1 METKKSIIHPRSDSS
16 TRSARFSLSSE
27 KSYSNGV
34 STYSQARPDVSN
46 EDIEK
51 RVLVNKDGSLS
62 VEMRVRFRLQ
72 NDETLQWS
80 TQIKKSPSLTN
91 ECCPLSQAPPHYLQ
105 QAQSESCSDPDSTS
119 FDPEGVEA
127 MQQVSDGS
135 HCPCCYQRQ
144 EQQYDLWENPAHSHQ
159 HHPVPPQHTSRQ
171 THTVMRQTHSSSSSS
186 SGNSRR
192 VVRCRARLSNCGG
205 GSGSEQSQL
214 LQEEMCV
221 TEQVERRV
229 KVEQD
234 GDTRVEVCRV
244 SRCCS
249 RSEVVARKSVED
261 ELMVEEGGERP
272 LSAISSS
279 SRVLQSLKEDQD
291 DDLPPS
297 ASQCSHRN
305 EPSPSETSG
314 IHQDDKPAGNTSAGS
329 EYSTEHT
336 KQKDREEKGSRAVS
350 AASSCH
356 CGAATPRST
365 AGAEEVDRAASSR
378 MSRASCRSSKAKI
391 PTSEEEGA
399 ADDEDEEIKRVV
411 SGLSGCTGLSGRS
424 SASSVCHT
432 CGGCKR
438 GVNSVSSSRA
448 SQRYQHP
455 PRASPK
461 PDTPLFDQENAGNGS
476 DDNGSDGSA
485 ESTQSNR
492 TNLTDHGR
500 ISAISNVQE
509 GRASSAMSGA
519 SDLEAV
525 GKEEDERAPSAASAR
540 SHMSNRSHKSG
551 CSGIKQK
558 EEERSPSAMSAKSHK
573 STCSCTG
580 EGHDVKTREEAE
592 GDNAVER
599 ALSSLSAKSGA
610 SVKLAIKV
618 ATPTDDTAVEE
629 DDTDKRA
636 PSALSVKS
644 SSSVKSCKSKRP
656 DSAMSAKSAKSAKS
670 NVSAKSGTSQRSA
683 RGHCMEAVSPDAD
696 AADEAVVETTGQ
708 EEVMEV
714 EERAASAMSAK
725 SHLSAKSNK
734 SNKSSKVSE
743 RSLSPR
749 SEPGGDLEKRATSQM
764 SSRSVK
770 SNTSAKSSKSCNETA
785 ASPSLRAAEDKENE
799 ENEERAA
806 TAASS
811 KSHKSDCNE
820 NAGASSE
827 TEDIREEGD
836 ENSSPAEEPTTTV
849 AEDRTPSAMSG
860 KSHMSARSSKSQKSN
875 RTTASPSPNEADDP
889 SVETNEGEQEHLERG
904 ASALSVK
911 SKSSH
916 RSDASK
922 KSGSPNPNIVTIN
935 ITEGADEE
943 GNDATERAP
952 SAASVKSGKSSASSR
967 RSNCNGAADAGKEVA
982 EDSASST
989 KSSKHSHGQTLSPRR
1004 SPQTQSPKAPTTPPS
1019 SPQSTGQ
1026 QLLPGQAVGETR
1038 GPSALSV
1045 HSIKS
1050 SKSGKSKCSCGAT
1063 SAKKEKEEEE
1073 KGEDN
1078 EEASERAASILSSST
1093 RRQRRETG
1101 GTEQPL
1107 SRNSSGS
1114 VSLGLPEDQ
1123 ETADSDSG
1131 KSSVSCHV
1139 NAERK
1144 SQVKTPDV
1152 PSRNLEGRESA
1163 MSKKSNNSGSKSTL
1177 SHNPPAVDI
1186 PTIETPGE
1194 EGGERKTVRAASAI
1208 SSKSNRSHKSCGN
1221 CGVKAAAQTLDVNP
1235 KERHARTSPTNAGTD
1250 LETGSVKSD
1259 SATKASDKSSS
1270 AGAKVRS
1277 KSSASIK
1284 NANAAKTT
1292 AGDPGNNDSENQIV
1306 SRPASE
1312 AEEKEDDKAKSI
1324 SSIKTSTSQKK
1335 ETTIKPSSPC
1345 LRPSSRP
1352 CSKVET
1358 CSESTLSHS
1367 LSAADLLKEV
1377 LAATRPHSRQS
1388 NASKKSDKPRS
1399 EKSRRSRHQLDQEEL
1414 RLTPACLPNASPNE
1428 VVSDWLRSI
1437 PADSS
1442 MLELGD
1448 ELHEEEEETA
1458 AAEEKSGEEAAKEE
1472 ESPED
1477 EKVEDEVE
1485 KVEAEEE
1492 KTEEAEG
1499 DAAEEEKGSDP
1510 APGDAEETVPCP
1522 MLRDESL
1529 PRNWHSSAAVMKVLL
1544 SSSTGRCQSMPEVSQ

>member
-1 METKKSIIHPRSDSS
+1 MYPKHELKESEKKCNSVYIDVCFSSLNSVNFGLETKKSIIHPRSDSS

-34 STYSQARPDVSN
+34 SAYSQARPDVSN

-80 TQIKKSPSLTN
+80 TQIKRSPSLTN
-91 ECCPLSQAPPHYLQ
+91 ECCPLGQAPPHYLQ

-127 MQQVSDGS
+127 LQQVSDGS
-135 HCPCCYQRQ
+135 HCPCCHQRQ

-159 HHPVPPQHTSRQ
+159 RHPVPPQHTSRQ
-171 THTVMRQTHSSSSSS
+171 THTVLRQTHSSSSSS

-192 VVRCRARLSNCGG
+192 VVRCRARLSSCGG

-214 LQEEMCV
+214 VQEEMCV

-249 RSEVVARKSVED
+249 RSEVVSRKSVED
-261 ELMVEEGGERP
+261 ELMVDEGGERP
-272 LSAISSS
+272 LSAVSSS

-305 EPSPSETSG
+305 EPSPSQTSE
-314 IHQDDKPAGNTSAGS
+314 IHQDDKPASNMSAGS
-329 EYSTEHT
+329 GCSTEHA
-336 KQKDREEKGSRAVS
+336 KQKDREETGSRAVS

-356 CGAATPRST
+356 CGAATPHSA
-365 AGAEEVDRAASSR
+365 AGAEEVDGAASSR

-391 PTSEEEGA
+391 PASEEEGA
-399 ADDEDEEIKRVV
+399 ADDEDEEIRRVV
-411 SGLSGCTGLSGRS
+411 SGLSGCTGLSGGS
-424 SASSVCHT
+424 SASSVCHN

-438 GVNSVSSSRA
+438 GVSSVSSSRA
-448 SQRYQHP
+448 SQRSQHP

-461 PDTPLFDQENAGNGS
+461 PDTPLFTQENASNGS
-476 DDNGSDGSA
+476 DDDGSDGSA
-485 ESTQSNR
+485 ESTQSNK
-492 TNLTDHGR
+492 TNLTAHGR
-500 ISAISNVQE
+500 ISAMSNVQE
-509 GRASSAMSGA
+509 GRASSSMSGA

-525 GKEEDERAPSAASAR
+525 GKEEERAPSAASAV
-540 SHMSNRSHKSG
+540 SHKSSRSHKSG
-551 CSGIKQK
+551 CSGIEQK
-558 EEERSPSAMSAKSHK
+558 EEERSPSATSAKSHK
-573 STCSCTG
+573 STCGCTG
-580 EGHDVKTREEAE
+580 EAREEAE
-592 GDNAVER
+592 GDDAVER

-610 SVKLAIKV
+610 SSKTNASVKLGIKV

-629 DDTDKRA
+629 DETDKRA
-636 PSALSVKS
+636 PSAL
-644 SSSVKSCKSKRP
+644 SVKSCKSKRP

-670 NVSAKSGTSQRSA
+670 NVSAKSGTSQRSTCS
-683 RGHCMEAVSPDAD
+683 HCVKAVSPDAN
-696 AADEAVVETTGQ
+696 AADEAVAETTGQ
-708 EEVMEV
+708 EEAVEV
-714 EERAASAMSAK
+714 EERAASALSAK

-734 SNKSSKVSE
+734 SSKSSKASE
-743 RSLSPR
+743 RSPSPR
-749 SEPGGDLEKRATSQM
+749 PEPGGDLEKRATSQM

-770 SNTSAKSSKSCNETA
+770 SNASAKSSKSCNETA
-785 ASPSLRAAEDKENE
+785 ASPSLKVAEEKESE
-799 ENEERAA
+799 GNEERAA
-806 TAASS
+806 SAASS

-827 TEDIREEGD
+827 TGDNRDDGD
-836 ENSSPAEEPTTTV
+836 ENFSPAQEPTAV
-849 AEDRTPSAMSG
+849 EDRTPSAMSG
-860 KSHMSARSSKSQKSN
+860 KSHMSARSSKSHKSN
-875 RTTASPSPNEADDP
+875 RTTASPSPNEADGP
-889 SVETNEGEQEHLERG
+889 SVETNEGEQENVERG

-916 RSDASK
+916 RSNASK
-922 KSGSPNPNIVTIN
+922 KSGSSNPNIVTIN
-935 ITEGADEE
+935 ITEGADKE

-952 SAASVKSGKSSASSR
+952 SAASVKSGKSRVSSASSH
-967 RSNCNGAADAGKEVA
+967 RSNCNGAADADEEVA
-982 EDSASST
+982 EESAPST

-1004 SPQTQSPKAPTTPPS
+1004 SPQTQSPKAPATPPS

-1026 QLLPGQAVGETR
+1026 QLLPGPAVGETR

-1073 KGEDN
+1073 KREDN
-1078 EEASERAASILSSST
+1078 EEPSERAASILSSST
-1093 RRQRRETG
+1093 KRQRRESG

-1114 VSLGLPEDQ
+1114 VSLGLPEDH

-1131 KSSVSCHV
+1131 KSSASFHV
-1139 NAERK
+1139 NTEMK

-1152 PSRNLEGRESA
+1152 PNRNLEGGGSA
-1163 MSKKSNNSGSKSTL
+1163 MSKKSNNNGSKS
-1177 SHNPPAVDI
+1177 HNLPAVDI

-1194 EGGERKTVRAASAI
+1194 EGGEQKTARAASAV
-1208 SSKSNRSHKSCGN
+1208 SSKSNRSHKSCRN

-1235 KERHARTSPTNAGTD
+1235 KEQHASSSSTKAGAD

-1259 SATKASDKSSS
+1259 STTKASHKTSS
-1270 AGAKVRS
+1270 AGAEVRS
-1277 KSSASIK
+1277 KSRASIK

-1292 AGDPGNNDSENQIV
+1292 AGDSGNNDSEKQAV

-1312 AEEKEDDKAKSI
+1312 AKEKDDGA
-1324 SSIKTSTSQKK
+1324 
-1335 ETTIKPSSPC
+1335 PC
-1345 LRPSSRP
+1345 LRASSRP

-1358 CSESTLSHS
+1358 CSDSILSHS

-1377 LAATRPHSRQS
+1377 LAAARPHSRHS

-1399 EKSRRSRHQLDQEEL
+1399 EKSRRSRHQLDQEEP

-1442 MLELGD
+1442 MLEPSD
-1448 ELHEEEEETA
+1448 ELHVEEGETA
-1458 AAEEKSGEEAAKEE
+1458 VEEKSGEEAAKEE
-1472 ESPED
+1472 ESPGD

-1492 KTEEAEG
+1492 KEAEE
-1499 DAAEEEKGSDP
+1499 AEEEKSSDP
-1510 APGDAEETVPCP
+1510 APGDAEETGPRP
-1522 MLRDESL
+1522 LLRDETL

-1544 SSSTGRCQSMPEVSQ
+1544 SSSTGRCQSMPEVS